1 MQAKKISVSLP
12 MSLVQFIQNYKTA
25 HQYKSRSLV
34 IQSALELLQQREL
47 ETAYRQA
54 SQEVDPDWDVTLADR
69 LSDETW

>member
-1 MQAKKISVSLP
+1 MQAQKLSVSLP
-12 MSLVQFIQNYKTA
+12 MSLVQFIENYKTA
-25 HQYKSRSLV
+25 HDYKSRLV

-54 SQEVDPDWDVTLADR
+54 SQEVDPDWDVTVADG